1 MTEQIINKRLGSK
14 ETLNNWD
21 KFWEIYFDEVDHNN
35 YQEVSLKNLIL
46 MNSTPNTIDFTDCFE
61 KMLFTVMKF
70 INIDRN
76 PFKNNEIIDN
86 DFINNGF
93 INYIVSNFDT
103 KIILTT
109 DNAVEDYLNDLVFN
123 DANLAI
129 DIQKISLK
137 LPSELI
143 PIISD
148 SYIDD
153 TYKLRQYIED
163 LLQLNNPINRTP
175 EIINFLEVFIS
186 RNKNPHSFDIIK
198 KFIKEGVI
206 SFNQPLLENLASNE
220 NDEAVDLIINNL
232 QTPQNPNGIILNTEN
247 LQINLARNTN
257 IRALNFYAEN
267 YRQGNFTNVFDNRSI
282 YSDSILRILLENENS
297 FPILDDLGIIDYITT
312 NQSRRLLTTYIRYL
326 AQNTSD
332 LAVNIVIPYISGT
345 NFPRIPYGN
354 NILSQLASNN
364 NPIAFRTSIVYL
376 REYTT
381 IIINSGRTADPEF
394 GLIIGEL
401 AINSNDEAVDYV
413 FEVLN
418 NGALNYMPTRRFW
431 RNYILNTND
440 RAVNYI
446 LQNINTIYALP
457 NPNQLMRWGLRNK
470 NPIMRQY
477 LMDNYLNIHH
487 DIGDFEFL
495 FENED
500 IFEIDDEDRRNK
512 IQQIK
517 TFIDNVYTSL
527 YKTNMNRDT
536 SIYGLE

>member
-163 LLQLNNPINRTP
+163 LLQLNNPLNRTP

-267 YRQGNFTNVFDNRSI
+267 YRQGNFTNVFDNSI

-297 FPILDDLGIIDYITT
+297 FPILDDLGIIDDITT
-312 NQSRRLLTTYIRYL
+312 NQNRRLLTTYIRYL

-364 NPIAFRTSIVYL
+364 NPIAFRTSIAYL

-440 RAVNYI
+440 RAVNYF
-446 LQNINTIYALP
+446 LQNINNIYALP
-457 NPNQLMRWGLRNK
+457 DPNQLIRWGLRNK

-500 IFEIDDEDRRNK
+500 IFEIDEQDRRNK